1 MDKFIVKAFGV
12 NRFNLWGWVAVG
24 VAISVYSLRLLN
36 RGDVG
41 RATYFVLLGIF
52 AVLLQTYC
60 AMLAEKIDPRSHFA
74 KAEQGNAADSR

>member
-12 NRFNLWGWVAVG
+12 NRFNFWGWVAVG